1 MEFCQAWIHA
11 ESGDAE
17 RVGGA
22 IGARSVQAGRE
33 AEAAVSEQRDVA
45 FGRMRYKPPASTLEA
60 LCSATAREMSAFRA
74 DELSGMML
82 GLAHLDHVPSREFLG
97 EARRFIEK
105 HLRRFD
111 DAAACNILWAF
122 ARMEM
127 ALSGD
132 IIDALLI
139 QLTSQN
145 FGGGNS
151 HVSVPM
157 CMYARALV
165 STTHRHPRSCER

>member
-1 MEFCQAWIHA
+1 MKR
-11 ESGDAE
+11 DA
-17 RVGGA
+17 V
-22 IGARSVQAGRE
+22 
-33 AEAAVSEQRDVA
+33 
-45 FGRMRYKPPASTLEA
+45 
-60 LCSATAREMSAFRA
+60 
-74 DELSGMML
+74 
-82 GLAHLDHVPSREFLG
+82 
-97 EARRFIEK
+97 EK

-145 FGGGNS
+145 FGAGIATQN
-151 HVSVPM
+151 VPM
-157 CMYARALV
+157 CMYAMRFV